1 MIERIFYPPLF
12 SELINFSKRNNAIVN
27 NDAIKNNTKSYVQQ
41 NISIVVMNMIFIT
54 KRFQDAFLDY
64 INYSKRAKK
73 KVIKLPK
80 ICYK

>member
-1 MIERIFYPPLF
+1 MIERIFYPPSF
-12 SELINFSKRNNAIVN
+12 SALISKRNNAIVN

-54 KRFQDAFLDY
+54 KRFQNAFLDY

-80 ICYK
+80 ML